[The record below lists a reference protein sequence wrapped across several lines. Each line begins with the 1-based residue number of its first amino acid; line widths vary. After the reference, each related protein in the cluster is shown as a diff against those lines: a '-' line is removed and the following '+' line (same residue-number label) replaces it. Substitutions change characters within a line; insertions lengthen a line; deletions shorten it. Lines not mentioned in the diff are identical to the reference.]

1 MLRSR
6 YNKITRFF
14 GRMLLSYLFWELV
27 LPRLGFKARAQQS
40 RSQRL
45 RRSAA
50 QFRTLAIEMGGL
62 LIKLGQF
69 FSARADVLPDEITS
83 ELADLQDEVPAERF
97 DDIRRV
103 VEVEFGVPIEDKFLS
118 FEETPLA
125 AASLG
130 QVHRAYLKIEPDLHG
145 DHEKEIDQPP
155 LGSGEDQA
163 ADREPG
169 LLAVVVKIQRPD
181 IQRIIETDLA
191 AMRTVA
197 RWLHRYKP
205 IRQRMHL
212 PSLLD
217 EFTRISLDEIDYL
230 VEGQNA
236 EHFSENYQGDP
247 DVRIPHVFW
256 THTSRRVLT
265 LEDVLA
271 IKITEYE
278 AIKEAGIAPGLV
290 ARRLIDTYLKQIF
303 EDGFFH
309 ADPHP
314 GNLFVLP
321 LRRDTDNQGKHIDWQ
336 LTFVDFGMV
345 GRVTPL
351 QRDGF
356 REAAIGVATQDPE
369 RLTTALQMLG
379 FLLPNADL
387 TLLKQ
392 AEGEVF
398 NRYWGKD
405 MGQLR
410 DISHQE
416 IRELA
421 YEFRGLL
428 YSLPFQIPQDLI
440 LLGRAVGI
448 LSGMCTGL
456 DPNFN
461 VWESITPYAKKLL
474 KEETMLGE
482 KVWLDILKSVLQEVI
497 SFPRRVNALVDRI
510 EKVELAFQANR
521 DNRQLDRIER
531 GIQLGAAGVVFS
543 VLFLSGIML
552 YMGGELIAA
561 AALLSLEALGLGIFL
576 VMAFKGRGRSG

>member
-1 MLRSR
+1 MLRYR

-14 GRMLLSYLFWELV
+14 GRMLLSYFFWELV
-27 LPRLGFKARAQQS
+27 LPRLGFKARAKQS

-50 QFRTLAIEMGGL
+50 QFRMLAIEMGGL

-83 ELADLQDEVPAERF
+83 ELADLQDEVPPERF
-97 DDIRRV
+97 DAIRKV
-103 VEVEFGVPIEDKFLS
+103 VEIEFGVPLEQKFIS
-118 FEETPLA
+118 FGEIPLA

-130 QVHRAYLKIEPDLHG
+130 QVHRAYIYIATDLPG
-145 DHEKEIDQPP
+145 DHKQEGDQSS
-155 LGSGEDQA
+155 LGSVDAPTAEL
-163 ADREPG
+163 EPG

-230 VEGQNA
+230 VEGRNA
-236 EHFSENYQGDP
+236 ELFSANYEGEP
-247 DVRIPHVFW
+247 DVRIPRVFW
-256 THTSRRVLT
+256 SHTTRRVLT

-271 IKITEYE
+271 IKITDYQ
-278 AIKEAGIAPGLV
+278 AINAAGISPGLV

-303 EDGFFH
+303 ENNFFH

-314 GNLFVLP
+314 GNLFVFP
-321 LRRDTDNQGKHIDWQ
+321 LGRDVESQDNQKEWQ

-345 GRVTPL
+345 GRVTPE
-351 QRDGF
+351 QRAGF
-356 REAAIGVATQDPE
+356 REAAIGVAIQDPE
-369 RLTTALQMLG
+369 RLTNALQILG

-392 AEGEVF
+392 AEMEVF

-410 DISHQE
+410 DISHHE

-448 LSGMCTGL
+448 LSGICTGL

-474 KEETMLGE
+474 KEETLLGE
-482 KVWLDILKSVLQEVI
+482 KVWLDILKSVLQDFI
-497 SFPRRVNALVDRI
+497 SFPRRVNALLDQL
-510 EKVELAFQANR
+510 EKGEIALQAHK

-531 GIQLGAAGVVFS
+531 AIQLGAAGVVLS
-543 VLFLSGIML
+543 VLFLSIIML
-552 YMGGELIAA
+552 YLGGELIAA

-576 VMAFKGRGRSG
+576 IVAFRGRDRSG